1 MNSRN
6 IKLPIKYERDRKTI
20 RQVKLYVA
28 HNGENTW
35 YQEQAVPPDRE
46 FFSYIAK
53 EDGIYWFTMV
63 EEDLQGRN
71 NPADLTHTP
80 PDLKVIV
87 DTVQPRVQFTTAKR
101 NGDEVI
107 VEWFIDDKYPDEN
120 KTQVHFRP
128 TGTDAKW
135 VQVSLAS
142 LPAGAKS
149 GVRFPAGTSNPVT
162 VRVTAFDYAGNMTEA
177 IRDIPANTPQSST
190 SMSAP
195 LPTVPVTSVSTG
207 GSGGSG
213 GAGNSGGSGG
223 TAIPAPDLGP
233 IAPAP
238 PAGGTGIPPHPGTG
252 GGAPLP
258 QREKPLTPVDLGP
271 VAPTPP
277 GGGPGT
283 LITHP
288 THVGTG
294 SSGTPSMSGQLIP
307 GSETRQAVPT
317 VDPRQ
322 PVVQAGP
329 PSTGSSS
336 DPTPVAV
343 WTGPSGVAAPTVE
356 VSRAQFINY
365 LSFDMNYE
373 VESRGPSGIRRVDL
387 YVTRDDGKTWI
398 KWSEHDGKA
407 TSVRVNLGV
416 PANPQPEGTYGFR
429 LVPVSGANL
438 SEREPAPGDSPDLRV
453 VVDITPP
460 QLTLYKPKPDTFN
473 PDTLIIRWQATDK
486 NFGDDPITI
495 EWSEKPTGPWQPVA
509 SNEVVQT
516 GTGQTP
522 QVRRLPNTGSFAWRV
537 PFGVPPSVYLKMSA
551 RDAAGNVREVV
562 TLNPETIDLV
572 KPKAKISG
580 IIAPAGGIVRP

>member
-1 MNSRN
+1 MNTRN
-6 IKLPIKYERDRKTI
+6 IKLPIKYERDRKAI
-20 RQVKLYVA
+20 RQVKLYVSR
-28 HNGENTW
+28 GENTW
-35 YQEQAVPPDRE
+35 YQEQAVPPDRD
-46 FFSYIAK
+46 FFTYIAK

-71 NPADLTHTP
+71 NPADITRTP

-107 VEWFIDDKYPDEN
+107 VEWFVDDKYPDES

-128 TGTDAKW
+128 TGSDAKW
-135 VQVSLAS
+135 LQVSLDQ
-142 LPAGAKS
+142 LPAGSKN
-149 GVRFPAGTSNPVT
+149 GVRFPAGTSGPVT
-162 VRVTAFDYAGNMTEA
+162 IRVTAYDFAGNRTEA
-177 IRDIPANTPQSST
+177 LRDITGNTQQTST

-195 LPTVPVTSVSTG
+195 LPTVTVPATPA

-213 GAGNSGGSGG
+213 GSSGSNGAGG
-223 TAIPAPDLGP
+223 TIGASGAGGAPIPAPDLGP
-233 IAPAP
+233 VAPLAPDKTGAPA
-238 PAGGTGIPPHPGTG
+238 HMGTG
-252 GGAPLP
+252 GAPIT
-258 QREKPLTPVDLGP
+258 QREKPLAPADPGP

-277 GGGPGT
+277 VGGTHQTPAGSGGPSSLAGQPLQGT
-283 LITHP
+283 EP
-288 THVGTG
+288 
-294 SSGTPSMSGQLIP
+294 
-307 GSETRQAVPT
+307 RQALPT

-329 PSTGSSS
+329 ANNGNST

-343 WTGPSGVAAPTVE
+343 WTGPSAVAAPTVE
-356 VSRAQFINY
+356 VTRAQFINY
-365 LSFDMNYE
+365 LAFDMNYE

-387 YVTRDDGKTWI
+387 WVTRDDGKTWL

-407 TSVRVNLGV
+407 TTVRVNLSV
-416 PANPQPEGTYGFR
+416 PANPQPEGNYGFR

-460 QLTLYKPKPDTFN
+460 QLTLFAPKPDPFN

-486 NFGDDPITI
+486 NFGDEPITI
-495 EWSEKPTGPWQPVA
+495 EWGEKPTGPWQPA
-509 SNEVVQT
+509 AAATEIVQT
-516 GTGQTP
+516 GTGQAP

-537 PFGVPPSVYLKMSA
+537 PFGVPPSVYLKVTA

-562 TLNPETIDLV
+562 TRDPQTIDLV

-580 IIAPAGGIVRP
+580 IIAPVGGIVRP